1 MINLVS
7 VSYNNLTFVLSINHL
22 TQKMIN
28 SDKKSLL
35 LIPNFEKF
43 ISHSKYG
50 KRQCLSGKPVA
61 NGTLV
66 QYNSVLKL
74 LVAFE
79 KDQNVTFRI
88 LILNKNNQK
97 TNYAEKLYWKR
108 FFRNLTLWLYKK
120 KCLDN
125 YISNIAKT
133 LRTFFNYLLKERCL
147 QIGTFHYQFKV
158 KTQAIS
164 PIVLEPQQLRFLITN
179 QSFKD
184 KLTPKLQKLNDIFVF
199 GCTVGLRYNDFKHL
213 KRTNIQN
220 TDNGCYILLNT
231 SKTGS
236 QVKIP
241 LPNYAIEIIDKYRR
255 KSKKF
260 VLPQLSNVN
269 FNKGIK
275 ELIEVAGWTYNYSKI
290 RFKQGK
296 AIEINNTKGNSYR
309 FCDHITAH
317 TMRRTAITT
326 LLLLG
331 VEENIVRTIS
341 GHSPG
346 SKEFYKYVALVQNHL
361 NKQVLNAFEKLII
374 SSQFE

>member
-1 MINLVS
+1 M
-7 VSYNNLTFVLSINHL
+7 
-22 TQKMIN
+22 N

-35 LIPNFEKF
+35 LIPQFKNF
-43 ISHSKYG
+43 ISHSKSG
-50 KRQCLSGKPVA
+50 RRQGISGKPLA
-61 NGTLV
+61 KGTLV

-79 KDQNVTFRI
+79 KDQNTPFRI
-88 LILNKNNQK
+88 LILNKYNQK
-97 TNYAEKLYWKR
+97 NNYTEKLYWKR
-108 FFRNLTLWLYKK
+108 FFKNLTLWLYKK

-158 KTQAIS
+158 KTQAIP

-179 QSFKD
+179 QSFKH
-184 KLTPKLQKLNDIFVF
+184 KLTPKLQKINDIFVF
-199 GCTVGLRYNDFKHL
+199 GCTVGLRYNDLMHL

-241 LPNYAIEIIDKYRR
+241 LPNYAIEIIEKYKR
-255 KSKKF
+255 KSKSL
-260 VLPQLSNVN
+260 VLPKLSNVN
-269 FNKGIK
+269 FNLGIK
-275 ELIEVAGWTYNYSKI
+275 QLMELAGWTYNYSKI

-296 AIEINNTKGNSYR
+296 AIELKNAKGNSYR
-309 FCDHITAH
+309 FCDNITAH

-331 VEENIVRTIS
+331 VDENIIRTIS

-346 SKEFYKYVALVQNHL
+346 SKEFYKYIALVQNHL
-361 NKQVLNAFEKLII
+361 NKQV
-374 SSQFE
+374 

>member
-1 MINLVS
+1 
-7 VSYNNLTFVLSINHL
+7 
-22 TQKMIN
+22 MIN

-43 ISHSKYG
+43 ISQSKYG

-147 QIGTFHYQFKV
+147 QIGTFHY
-158 KTQAIS
+158 
-164 PIVLEPQQLRFLITN
+164 
-179 QSFKD
+179 
-184 KLTPKLQKLNDIFVF
+184 
-199 GCTVGLRYNDFKHL
+199 
-213 KRTNIQN
+213 
-220 TDNGCYILLNT
+220 
-231 SKTGS
+231 
-236 QVKIP
+236 
-241 LPNYAIEIIDKYRR
+241 
-255 KSKKF
+255 
-260 VLPQLSNVN
+260 
-269 FNKGIK
+269 
-275 ELIEVAGWTYNYSKI
+275 
-290 RFKQGK
+290 
-296 AIEINNTKGNSYR
+296 
-309 FCDHITAH
+309 
-317 TMRRTAITT
+317 
-326 LLLLG
+326 
-331 VEENIVRTIS
+331 
-341 GHSPG
+341 
-346 SKEFYKYVALVQNHL
+346 
-361 NKQVLNAFEKLII
+361 
-374 SSQFE
+374 

>member
-1 MINLVS
+1 M
-7 VSYNNLTFVLSINHL
+7 
-22 TQKMIN
+22 
-28 SDKKSLL
+28 
-35 LIPNFEKF
+35 
-43 ISHSKYG
+43 
-50 KRQCLSGKPVA
+50 
-61 NGTLV
+61 
-66 QYNSVLKL
+66 
-74 LVAFE
+74 
-79 KDQNVTFRI
+79 
-88 LILNKNNQK
+88 
-97 TNYAEKLYWKR
+97 
-108 FFRNLTLWLYKK
+108 
-120 KCLDN
+120 
-125 YISNIAKT
+125 
-133 LRTFFNYLLKERCL
+133 
-147 QIGTFHYQFKV
+147 
-158 KTQAIS
+158 
-164 PIVLEPQQLRFLITN
+164 
-179 QSFKD
+179 
-184 KLTPKLQKLNDIFVF
+184 
-199 GCTVGLRYNDFKHL
+199 HL

-220 TDNGCYILLNT
+220 TDNGSYILLNT

-241 LPNYAIEIIDKYRR
+241 LPNYSIEIIDKYRR

-296 AIEINNTKGNSYR
+296 AVEINNPKGNSFR

-331 VEENIVRTIS
+331 VDENIVRTIS